1 MGAGPAVAY
10 RAPVTTPAAP
20 APVERSFRLWIAAVV
35 VGLVGSALSLAT
47 TTAAPTPFAAVS
59 GFVGALI
66 GLLFLGAVVF
76 CALRLRRGENWA
88 RMTLAVL
95 GGISAVFTVLGV
107 LLTAGLGVS
116 LGVLSTI
123 VSLLQA
129 ALVVAAILFAFQ
141 EPANA
146 YFR

>member
-1 MGAGPAVAY
+1 MGAGPVVPY
-10 RAPVTTPAAP
+10 RARVTPPV
-20 APVERSFRLWIAAVV
+20 PVERSFRLWIAVVV

-47 TTAAPTPFAAVS
+47 TTAAPTPGAAVG
-59 GFVGALI
+59 GFVGALV
-66 GLLFLGAVVF
+66 GVLFLGAIVF
-76 CALRLRRGENWA
+76 CALRLRRGESWA
-88 RMTLAVL
+88 RLTLAVL
-95 GGISAVFTVLGV
+95 GGISAGFTVLGV

-116 LGVLSTI
+116 LGFLSTI

-129 ALVVAAILFAFQ
+129 ALIVAAILFSFQ